1 MTLPREFDISGQRI
15 LLVGAS
21 RGIGKGIARVLAEA
35 GAEVA
40 IASLNL
46 ASAEKAAAD
55 IRASGGKASAFAAD
69 ATKAGDMERLA
80 AEVLGRWGGIDCLV
94 NCVGDSIGKPV
105 VARPGKNEIGMS
117 EADWHDIVDINLTQ
131 AFAGCK
137 AFGPQFLKQ
146 GHGSVI
152 NISGIAAIRPAPERA
167 AYGAAKAALTA
178 FTRATA
184 LEWAPWQVRVNAI
197 APGLFPDAEQ
207 ITPEALQQ
215 RQAAAA
221 TRVPLGRVGQTR
233 EVGLMAL
240 YLASP
245 ASAYVTG
252 QTFSIDGGSSIA

>member
-1 MTLPREFDISGQRI
+1 MSLPEFDISGQRI

-21 RGIGKGIARVLAEA
+21 RGIGKGVARVLAEA

-55 IRASGGKASAFAAD
+55 IRASGGKACAFAAD
-69 ATKAGDMERLA
+69 ATRAGDMERLA
-80 AEVLGRWGGIDCLV
+80 TEVLGRWGGIDCLV

-105 VARPGKNEIGMS
+105 VARPGRTEQGMS
-117 EADWHDIVDINLTQ
+117 ETEWHGIVDINLTQ
-131 AFAGCK
+131 AFAGCR

-152 NISGIAAIRPAPERA
+152 NISGIAALRPTAERA

-178 FTRATA
+178 FTTATA
-184 LEWAPWQVRVNAI
+184 LEWAPWKVRVNAI
-197 APGLFPDAEQ
+197 APGLFPDPEQ
-207 ITPEALQQ
+207 LKPEALKQ
-215 RQAAAA
+215 RQDAAAA
-221 TRVPLGRVGQTR
+221 RVPLGRIGNTR

-240 YLASP
+240 YLASN
-245 ASAYVTG
+245 AAAYVTG
-252 QTFSIDGGSSIA
+252 QTFCIDGGVSVA